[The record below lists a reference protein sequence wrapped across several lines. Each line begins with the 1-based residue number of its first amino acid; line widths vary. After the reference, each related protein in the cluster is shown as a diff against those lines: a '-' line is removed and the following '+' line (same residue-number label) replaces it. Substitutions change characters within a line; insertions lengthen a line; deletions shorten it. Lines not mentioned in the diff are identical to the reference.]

1 KPLINI
7 PIMAHI
13 ACEMLDDA
21 LLAFGESN
29 SDLAYEIAKRDDE
42 IDALFDQ
49 LRRVLL
55 TFMVENPGKIGNA
68 SHLTSVA
75 QHLEQIGDHASNI
88 CESVAYMVTGYRVKL
103 N

>member
-1 KPLINI
+1 
-7 PIMAHI
+7 
-13 ACEMLDDA
+13 MLDDA

-49 LRRVLL
+49 LRRVSITLMVEDIGKVDDVAQL
-55 TFMVENPGKIGNA
+55 TF
-68 SHLTSVA
+68 VA
-75 QHLEQIGDHASNI
+75 RCLEQIGDHVGNI
-88 CESVAYMVTGYRVKL
+88 CESVVYMVTGDRVKL